1 MSWNFFEAATVLRN
15 VTKIRGSHFLSRR
28 RVVIACREGEGYI
41 LDTLLMLRVS
51 IGSFFMLVVSLSFV
65 VLFVLIK

>member
-28 RVVIACREGEGYI
+28 DCVSGWEGEGYI

-51 IGSFFMLVVSLSFV
+51 IGSFFMFVVSLSFV

>member
-1 MSWNFFEAATVLRN
+1 MSGW
-15 VTKIRGSHFLSRR
+15 
-28 RVVIACREGEGYI
+28 EGEGYI